1 MYPDVSLLMKICA
14 QRKAGVRK
22 RARLLPTVP
31 YSSLRVTRVSRS
43 PPCSAKNEAP
53 EEEAAQVDT
62 AQRLAPKQQ
71 QKKQNK
77 TKKSPVLNL
86 NVTKLGE
93 RALVNGKNERFEQ
106 NPI

>member
-1 MYPDVSLLMKICA
+1 MKICA
-14 QRKAGVRK
+14 QRKAGTRK
-22 RARLLPTVP
+22 RARLLPIVP
-31 YSSLRVTRVSRS
+31 CASLPVTRVSRS
-43 PPCSAKNEAP
+43 PLCSAKNEAP
-53 EEEAAQVDT
+53 EEGAAPVDT
-62 AQRLAPKQQ
+62 AQRLAPKQ

>member
-31 YSSLRVTRVSRS
+31 YSSLPVTRVSRS

-62 AQRLAPKQQ
+62 AQRLVPKQQ
-71 QKKQNK
+71 EKNK
-77 TKKSPVLNL
+77 TKPK
-86 NVTKLGE
+86 KA
-93 RALVNGKNERFEQ
+93 RC
-106 NPI
+106 